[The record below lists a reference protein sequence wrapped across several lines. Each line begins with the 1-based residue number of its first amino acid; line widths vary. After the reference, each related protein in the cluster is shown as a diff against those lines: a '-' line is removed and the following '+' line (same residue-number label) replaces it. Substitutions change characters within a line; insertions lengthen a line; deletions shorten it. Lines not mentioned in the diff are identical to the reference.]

1 MSQVKVYP
9 PRPSRQAPDNP
20 LPQLIQTPSGFALLE
35 LQGTVNLPPG
45 CVDADGKA
53 TEVVQM
59 GRIEFPDYHPET
71 QDPDSTAWMKR
82 VHLYVGQHQR
92 LTGQVKKLPKA
103 LAVVR
108 RRGEAG
114 AEAEHLEVAEVIK
127 YKLVFSERPEPIN
140 TDAIH

>member
-9 PRPSRQAPDNP
+9 PRPSRQASSNP

-35 LQGTVNLPPG
+35 LQGTFNLPSD
-45 CVDADGKA
+45 CVDADDKA
-53 TEVVQM
+53 TDVVPM
-59 GRIEFPDYHPET
+59 GKIDFPDYHPET
-71 QDPDSTAWMKR
+71 QDASSTAWMKR

-114 AEAEHLEVAEVIK
+114 AEPEHLEVVEVVK

-140 TDAIH
+140 TDVVP